1 MFKQEALVNEMENL
15 RKFALR
21 LTRNSSDA
29 EDLVQAT
36 LLRALEKKDYFQ
48 DGTNL
53 FSWTSKIMFNL
64 FASQYRHKK
73 KFDTQYDPTPYIEQ
87 ASIGPSQEVS
97 TDLAKVRES
106 MKQLSKEHREMLILV
121 CIRGM
126 RYEEVSEM
134 LQIPVG
140 TVRSRLSR
148 ARKQL
153 QDLLAPP
160 ARDKSYIPAAAR
172 QKIADKS
179 DDALPVIPPSVAAA
193 IAAGE
198 ASGLV

>member
-1 MFKQEALVNEMENL
+1 MFKEEALVKEMENL

-21 LTRNSSDA
+21 LTRNASDA

-87 ASIGPSQEVS
+87 ASIGPSQEVT
-97 TDLAKVRES
+97 TDLAKVRET
-106 MKQLSKEHREMLILV
+106 MKLLSKEHREMLILV

-153 QDLLAPP
+153 QDMLAPP
-160 ARDKSYIPAAAR
+160 ARNDRYIPAAGR
-172 QKIADKS
+172 PK
-179 DDALPVIPPSVAAA
+179 LPEEQELPSMPAMAAA
-193 IAAGE
+193 AVGPAAAG
-198 ASGLV
+198 AII

>member
-1 MFKQEALVNEMENL
+1 MFQQEALIHEMDNL

-21 LTRNSSDA
+21 LTRNQSDA
-29 EDLVQAT
+29 EDLLQSTV
-36 LLRALEKKDYFQ
+36 LRALEKKEYFE

-53 FSWTSKIMFNL
+53 FSWTSKIMFNI

-73 KFDTQYDPTPYIEQ
+73 KFETQYDPEPYIGQ
-87 ASIGPSQEVS
+87 VSVNASQEAV
-97 TDLAKVRES
+97 TDLATVKQT
-106 MKQLSKEHREMLILV
+106 MKLLSPEHREMLVLV

-126 RYEEVSEM
+126 QYEEVSEM

-153 QDLLAPP
+153 QDMLSAPQ
-160 ARDKSYIPAAAR
+160 AMEKVALENYAAA
-172 QKIADKS
+172 
-179 DDALPVIPPSVAAA
+179 
-193 IAAGE
+193 
-198 ASGLV
+198 